1 MTFRS
6 HFGSRLSTKFTSVPC
21 SAPRTGCSPRMATST
36 PAWWPLEA
44 MEAASEATLVASG
57 RLSMAAAAMTQLCLN
72 AEELAAKGA
81 AAVEC
86 SIDVFKKVQ
95 AFERG
100 AVVVAPET
108 AYPKATTAK
117 RGAAAMS
124 SMSTGTT
131 SSKRTAR
138 DAAQEACCSAI
149 CGTKETLLMAVAVVE
164 QARGA
169 LALAEQALE
178 AADSAA
184 LMAETTWKF
193 PPP

>member
-1 MTFRS
+1 LLGAPHRLLAAYGDLDSGVVALGS
-6 HFGSRLSTKFTSVPC
+6 HGGRERGDFGGQR
-21 SAPRTGCSPRMATST
+21 APLDG
-36 PAWWPLEA
+36 
-44 MEAASEATLVASG
+44 SG
-57 RLSMAAAAMTQLCLN
+57 RHDPALL
-72 AEELAAKGA
+72 ERRGVGREGA

-100 AVVVAPET
+100 AVVVVPET